1 MSVRKNDRE
10 HGRLE
15 CINQMRILISYT
27 YDRVKDN
34 NIFPKAQRWILAK
47 SIWDAASK
55 AHSNM
60 LGANAIRVE
69 NQTDAET
76 RLLMVKLTIGNLDD
90 LISLIDMCHIKGMIT
105 DDRAEYW
112 AGLATDTHN
121 MTKAWLKSQHE
132 IYKPF
137 FAKQGNL

>member
-10 HGRLE
+10 NGRLE
-15 CINQMRILISYT
+15 CINQMRVLIAYT

-34 NIFPKAQRWILAK
+34 NIFPKSQRWILAK
-47 SIWDAASK
+47 SIWDAAAK

-69 NQTDAET
+69 NKTDAET
-76 RLLMVKLTIGNLDD
+76 RLLMVKLTIGHLDD
-90 LISLIDMCHIKGMIT
+90 LISLIDLCNIKGMIT

-112 AGLATDTHN
+112 AGLATDTQN
-121 MTKAWLKSQHE
+121 RTKAWLKASKE
-132 IYKPF
+132 AYKPF
-137 FAKQGNL
+137 LKQGDL

>member
-10 HGRLE
+10 HGKLE
-15 CINQMRILISYT
+15 CINNMRILISYT

-47 SIWDAASK
+47 SIWDAVSK

-60 LGANAIRVE
+60 LAANAIRVE
-69 NQTDAET
+69 NQTDAEK
-76 RLLMVKLTIGNLDD
+76 RLLLVKLTIGNLDD
-90 LISLIDMCHIKGMIT
+90 LISLVDMCHIKGMIT

-112 AGLATDTHN
+112 AGLATDTQN
-121 MTKAWLKSQHE
+121 MTKAWLKSQNE
-132 IYKPF
+132 MYRPF
-137 FAKQGNL
+137 LKQGNL